1 MSLILEET
9 PVMKGYK
16 MGELHV
22 LVARKRFTHKCI
34 LLCNSQSDA
43 RPCTYTEQ
51 LSKRRKEPSKAQG
64 LMQSSAE
71 EFIGI

>member
-22 LVARKRFTHKCI
+22 LVARKRSIHI
-34 LLCNSQSDA
+34 LLSNSQSDA
-43 RPCTYTEQ
+43 KPYTYTEQ
-51 LSKRRKEPSKAQG
+51 MNAGELGS
-64 LMQSSAE
+64 SSASE
-71 EFIGI
+71 SLRGQTSP

>member
-22 LVARKRFTHKCI
+22 LVARERFRLKCNRDWLI
-34 LLCNSQSDA
+34 VVAVLL
-43 RPCTYTEQ
+43 RTEFA
-51 LSKRRKEPSKAQG
+51 LDG
-64 LMQSSAE
+64 CLY
-71 EFIGI
+71 F